1 MSIEIQK
8 QDFQNSFLQKLLEIP
23 DCPKALFIEGNLN
36 NISKKSKFI
45 AVVGSRRHSSYA
57 KEALEKII
65 SDLQGYDIVIISGLA
80 LGIDSLAHKFALK
93 YNLKTI
99 AIPGSGLSQ
108 KTLYPKSNLGL
119 SKEILDQKGLLI
131 SEYEDD
137 FKATP
142 WSFPQRNRI
151 MAGIADIVLVVEAK
165 EKSGTLITASLAL
178 DYNKDLAVIP
188 NSIFS
193 QYSLGSNKLLKQGAH
208 PIFSGFDIL
217 ELLGE
222 NDQIIKQEK
231 LNLEDFSEVEQKILN
246 QLDEPQTKDE
256 LAQKLKLNITVLNTT
271 LSILEL
277 KGVIKE
283 NLGKFRK
290 F

>member
-1 MSIEIQK
+1 MSIKIQK

-23 DCPKALFIEGNLN
+23 DCPKTLFIEGNLN
-36 NISKKSKFI
+36 NISKKAKFI

-80 LGIDSLAHKFALK
+80 LGIDSLAHQSALK

-108 KTLYPKSNLGL
+108 KVLYPKSNLGL
-119 SKEILDQKGLLI
+119 SKEILDKKNLLI
-131 SEYEDD
+131 SEYQDD

-151 MAGIADIVLVVEAK
+151 MAGLADIVLVVEAK
-165 EKSGTLITASLAL
+165 EKSGTLITSHLAL

-193 QYSLGSNKLLKQGAH
+193 QYSTGSNKLLKQGAH
-208 PIFSGFDIL
+208 PIFSGSDIL

-222 NDQIIKQEK
+222 NDQIVKQEK
-231 LNLEDFSEVEQKILN
+231 LNLEDFSEIEQKILKH
-246 QLDEPQTKDE
+246 LDEPKTKDQLE
-256 LAQKLKLNITVLNTT
+256 QSLEISITDLNTN

-283 NLGKFRK
+283 HLGKFRK
-290 F
+290 Y